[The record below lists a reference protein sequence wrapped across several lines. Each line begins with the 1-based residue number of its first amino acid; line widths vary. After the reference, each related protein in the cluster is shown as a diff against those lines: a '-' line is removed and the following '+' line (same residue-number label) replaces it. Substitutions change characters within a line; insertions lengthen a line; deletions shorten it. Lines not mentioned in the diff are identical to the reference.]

1 MKVNIYYSYD
11 EITGDNKVKVLEV
24 PDEILAMISSNYA
37 RYQNFLIN
45 LEDLND
51 RAKNSNR
58 IKELLT
64 KYKDSKW
71 NLEKFIFDATGLIPC
86 NDDCLNGYYGVEN
99 AETEETI
106 LEY

>member
-1 MKVNIYYSYD
+1 MKINIYYSYD
-11 EITGDNKVKVLEV
+11 KVKTLEV
-24 PDEILAMISSNYA
+24 PDEIIAMTISNYA

-45 LEDLND
+45 LEDLED
-51 RAKNSNR
+51 RVKNSDR

-64 KYKDSKW
+64 KYKESKW
-71 NLEKFIFDATGLIPC
+71 NLEKFIFDTTGLISC

-99 AETEETI
+99 AETEEII

>member
-1 MKVNIYYSYD
+1 MKVNIYYSHD
-11 EITGDNKVKVLEV
+11 EITGDDKVKVLEV

-45 LEDLND
+45 LEDLDD
-51 RAKNSNR
+51 RVKNSNR

-86 NDDCLNGYYGVEN
+86 NGDCLNGYYGVEN

>member
-1 MKVNIYYSYD
+1 MKVNIYYGYD
-11 EITGDNKVKVLEV
+11 EVTGDDREKVLEV
-24 PDEILAMISSNYA
+24 PNEIITTINSSYT

-45 LEDLND
+45 LENLED
-51 RAKNSNR
+51 RVKNSEK

-64 KYKDSKW
+64 EYKESKW
-71 NLEKFIFDATGLIPC
+71 KLEKFIFDTTGLIPC
-86 NDDCLNGYYGVEN
+86 NDDCINGYYGVEN

>member
-1 MKVNIYYSYD
+1 MKINIYYSCD
-11 EITGDNKVKVLEV
+11 KITGDDKVKTLEV
-24 PDEILAMISSNYA
+24 PDEIIAMISSNYA

-45 LEDLND
+45 LEDLED
-51 RAKNSNR
+51 IVKNSNR

-64 KYKDSKW
+64 KYKESKW
-71 NLEKFIFDATGLIPC
+71 NLEKFIFNTTGLIPC
-86 NDDCLNGYYGVEN
+86 NDDCLNGYYVVEI

>member
-11 EITGDNKVKVLEV
+11 EITDDDKVKVLEV

-45 LEDLND
+45 LEDLDD
-51 RAKNSNR
+51 RVKNSNR

-64 KYKDSKW
+64 KYKDSK
-71 NLEKFIFDATGLIPC
+71 NF
-86 NDDCLNGYYGVEN
+86 N
-99 AETEETI
+99 
-106 LEY
+106 

>member
-11 EITGDNKVKVLEV
+11 EVTGDDKVKALEV
-24 PDEILAMISSNYA
+24 PNEIIAMINSSYTK
-37 RYQNFLIN
+37 YQNFLIS
-45 LEDLND
+45 LENSED
-51 RAKNSNR
+51 RVKNSNR

-64 KYKDSKW
+64 EYKESKW
-71 NLEKFIFDATGLIPC
+71 KLEKFIFDTTGLISC
-86 NDDCLNGYYGVEN
+86 NDDCTNGYYGVED

>member
-1 MKVNIYYSYD
+1 MKINIYYSYD
-11 EITGDNKVKVLEV
+11 EVTSDDKVKTLEV
-24 PDEILAMISSNYA
+24 PDEIIAMISSNYA

-45 LEDLND
+45 LEDIED
-51 RAKNSNR
+51 IAKNLNR

-64 KYKDSKW
+64 KYKESKL
-71 NLEKFIFDATGLIPC
+71 NLEKFIFDTTGLISC
-86 NDDCLNGYYGVEN
+86 NDDCLNGYYVVEN